1 MQLQRFLSL
10 TLYLVPS
17 RLLHLKNNQLKR
29 HIKMGRNH
37 DYFRLTGTSINR
49 EKYKSNFEHAL
60 KSHRN
65 DAKSSSV
72 SASVAAMTSSSSSSS
87 SSTTTSMSEEGTPN
101 SDPVIEEKKEEKPN
115 SAQNHETEHPHGIL
129 SGLLGQRRAS
139 VEVE

>member
-49 EKYKSNFEHAL
+49 EKYKSDFEHAL

-87 SSTTTSMSEEGTPN
+87 TSMSEEGTPN

>member
-87 SSTTTSMSEEGTPN
+87 TSMSEEGTPN